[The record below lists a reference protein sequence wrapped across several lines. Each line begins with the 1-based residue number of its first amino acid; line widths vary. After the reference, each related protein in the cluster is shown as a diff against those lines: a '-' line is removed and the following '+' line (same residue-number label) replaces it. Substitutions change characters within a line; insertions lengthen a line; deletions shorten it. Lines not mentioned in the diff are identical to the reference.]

1 MSRRRR
7 TCALFLSSAAVVAV
21 TAGCGS
27 SGTSSQPSPS
37 TPTSPGALASTSQP
51 ASTAPASP
59 VGSPSSSTSGSGSP
73 GGASTSGA
81 PQAAECTA
89 AELKASVRPSPGGSG
104 AGSQYNEIVLT
115 NSGDQPC
122 RTGGFG
128 GVSYVGRGHGTQI
141 GAPAT
146 RADAATAKIFVLQPG
161 ESAVQQLRETTADN
175 YPASTCDPTPV
186 DGLRIY
192 PPNETHSLY
201 VAHATTGCAS
211 TSVQLLQIS
220 PYQPGK

>member
-1 MSRRRR
+1 MTRRRR
-7 TCALFLSSAAVVAV
+7 TCALLLSSVAVVAV

-27 SGTSSQPSPS
+27 SGTSSSPS
-37 TPTSPGALASTSQP
+37 GPRSPAAPASTSQP
-51 ASTAPASP
+51 ASTSPAGP
-59 VGSPSSSTSGSGSP
+59 VGSPTTPTSASGSP
-73 GGASTSGA
+73 SGAASTSGA

-115 NSGDQPC
+115 NTGDQPC

-146 RADAATAKIFVLQPG
+146 RADAGTAKIFVLQPG